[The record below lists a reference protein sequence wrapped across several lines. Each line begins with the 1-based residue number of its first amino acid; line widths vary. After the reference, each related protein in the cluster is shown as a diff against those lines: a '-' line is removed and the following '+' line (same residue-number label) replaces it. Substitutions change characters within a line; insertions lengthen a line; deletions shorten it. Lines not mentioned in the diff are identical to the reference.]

1 MHIDYQLSRMQIRSL
16 FLKTEKRLKKETI
29 MIYCKTTLMVHMPL
43 LLPNKPKQNKE
54 LKKVMQMRM
63 NLVLMKKSLVKRR

>member
-1 MHIDYQLSRMQIRSL
+1 MQIRSL

-29 MIYCKTTLMVHMPL
+29 MIYCKTTLMVHTPL
-43 LLPNKPKQNKE
+43 LLPNKQKQNKE

-63 NLVLMKKSLVKRR
+63 NLVLMKKSLVKRK